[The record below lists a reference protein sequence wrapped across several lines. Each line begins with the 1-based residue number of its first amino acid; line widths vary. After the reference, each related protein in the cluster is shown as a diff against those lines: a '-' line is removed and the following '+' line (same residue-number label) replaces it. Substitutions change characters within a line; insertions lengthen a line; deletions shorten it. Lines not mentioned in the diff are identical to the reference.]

1 MTQPAA
7 TQAWSRREAW
17 RWGAGR
23 LEAAGVEPHDA
34 QLEAEVLLR
43 HAAGLTREELL
54 VRPLTPLAREAA
66 SAYEALIAR
75 RAAGIP
81 GAYLVGHR
89 EFFGIDL
96 LVDPR
101 VMIPRPET
109 ERLVE
114 LLVEALRHR
123 PAPLVVDVG
132 TGSGAIAIAV
142 ARSLPRA
149 RVLATDISKGALEVA
164 QVNAARGGV
173 ADRITWAEGPGL
185 EPLSRA
191 ELEGR
196 VDAVASNPPYI
207 PTEEIGNLPREVR
220 EGEPAIALD
229 GGPDG
234 LSVHR
239 PIIRWAGRYLVPGGM
254 LALEVAA
261 VWRQAETV
269 ARLVE
274 ATGVFTPA
282 RIARDDAGAERVVM
296 ANRVGLDG
304 NHRG

>member
-1 MTQPAA
+1 VTQPA

-23 LEAAGVEPHDA
+23 LRAAGIEPHDA

-43 HAAGLTREELL
+43 HAAGVTREELL
-54 VRPLTPLAREAA
+54 VRPLTLLAREAA

-114 LLVEALRHR
+114 LLVEALQNR
-123 PAPLVVDVG
+123 PAPLVVDIG

-234 LSVHR
+234 LTVHR
-239 PIIRWAGRYLVPGGM
+239 PIIRWAGRYLVPGGI

-261 VWRQAETV
+261 VWRQSETV
-269 ARLVE
+269 ARLVD
-274 ATGVFTPA
+274 ATGLFTPA

-304 NHRG
+304 NPRG

>member
-7 TQAWSRREAW
+7 AQAWSRQDAW

-23 LEAAGVEPHDA
+23 LGAAGVEPRDA

-54 VRPLTPLAREAA
+54 ARPLTPLAREAA

-75 RAAGIP
+75 RAAGVP

-114 LLVEALRHR
+114 LLVEALRNH
-123 PAPLVVDVG
+123 PAPFVADIG

-149 RVLATDISKGALEVA
+149 RVLATDLSTGALEVA
-164 QVNAARGGV
+164 QVNAARAGV
-173 ADRITWAEGPGL
+173 ADRIRWAEGPGL

-207 PTEEIGNLPREVR
+207 PTEEIATLPREVR
-220 EGEPAIALD
+220 DGEPAIALD

-239 PIIRWAGRYLVPGGM
+239 PIIRWAGRYLVPGGL

-261 VWRQAETV
+261 VWRQAQTV
-269 ARLVE
+269 ARLVD
-274 ATGVFTPA
+274 ATGMFTPV
-282 RIARDDAGAERVVM
+282 RIVRDDAGAERVVM
-296 ANRVGLDG
+296 AERVGRDG

>member
-1 MTQPAA
+1 VTQPAV
-7 TQAWSRREAW
+7 THAWSRRDAW

-23 LEAAGVEPHDA
+23 LGAAGVEAHDA

-54 VRPLTPLAREAA
+54 ARPLTPLAREATA
-66 SAYEALIAR
+66 AYEALIAR
-75 RAAGIP
+75 RAAGAP

-114 LLVEALRHR
+114 FLVDALGGC
-123 PAPLVVDVG
+123 PAPLVVDIG

-142 ARSLPRA
+142 ARTLPRA
-149 RVLATDISKGALEVA
+149 RVLATDISKGALAVA
-164 QVNAARGGV
+164 QINAARAGV
-173 ADRITWAEGPGL
+173 AERIRWAEGPGL

-207 PTEEIGNLPREVR
+207 PTEEIAHLPREVR
-220 EGEPAIALD
+220 DGEPAIALD

-239 PIIRWAGRYLVPGGM
+239 PIITGAGRYLVPGGI

-261 VWRQAETV
+261 AWRQAETV
-269 ARLVE
+269 ARLVD
-274 ATGVFTPA
+274 ATGWFAPA
-282 RIARDDAGAERVVM
+282 RIVRDYAGAERVVM
-296 ANRVGLDG
+296 ADRVGRDG